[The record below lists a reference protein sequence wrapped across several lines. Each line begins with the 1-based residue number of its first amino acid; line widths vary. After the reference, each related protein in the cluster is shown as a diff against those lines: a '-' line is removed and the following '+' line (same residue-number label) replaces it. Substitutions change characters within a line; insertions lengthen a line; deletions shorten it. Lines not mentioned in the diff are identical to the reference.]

1 MWMFGYRALRLGSG
15 FILGAWLARHLGP
28 EDFGILGYSIA
39 LVAMINTIAGMGIWD
54 IVVSKVVQEPSKTN
68 SILGAALCIHLT
80 SGLIGYAFLL
90 FIVFK
95 VHSDN
100 ELIILVA
107 STLGLTIVLSAHQV
121 IKMWLE
127 ASHRIRHTA
136 WVDCCSYLLI
146 IGPRLYLLIF
156 EYPVV
161 NFAWLLTIESLI
173 ATLVYGVI
181 LARTSL
187 GKALQFKF
195 HVVKEILKES
205 WPLLGAALSIVI
217 YMKIDLV
224 MLGNMSS
231 SSEVGYYAVAA
242 KISEIFFLV
251 PTIISAVWLPS
262 LAKLK
267 SNDAIL
273 NAAIQKILDYF
284 IVLSLFISFVVS
296 VFSIFLIDSI
306 FGADFSKSSEMLA
319 IHIWSCPLVFIGIVG
334 GKWYVLKGLQT
345 ITLFRTC
352 VAAVV
357 NVFLNFLLIPDY
369 GGVGAA
375 VATLIAHLLADYL
388 LDVCN
393 KNSRALFRM
402 KTKCLLGVNILS
414 FLWSRILAG
423 KTLSNS

>member
-1 MWMFGYRALRLGSG
+1 MFGYRALRLGSG
-15 FILGAWLARHLGP
+15 FILGVWLARHLGP

-161 NFAWLLTIESLI
+161 HFAWLLTIESLI

-187 GKALQFKF
+187 GKVLQFKF

>member
-1 MWMFGYRALRLGSG
+1 MFGYRALRLGSG
-15 FILGAWLARHLGP
+15 FILGVWLARHLGP